1 MTKKDKI
8 IACYGNVRPKSI
20 ALMVGCSVNYVHTV
34 LCYFCRD

>member
-20 ALMVGCSVNYVHTV
+20 ALMVGASIGYVNNTLY
-34 LCYFCRD
+34 LYCRE